1 MATMVS
7 SRFKGMESFDNFQIE
22 QLENCTETVAVL
34 SMAQPNYQVTQF
46 AISIRRAGENLLR

>member
-34 SMAQPNYQVTQF
+34 SIRKTQLP
-46 AISIRRAGENLLR
+46 SYTIRNQHPPRW